1 MMEIKSISSMF
12 VVVDDMKK
20 ELNQEQLDR
29 YYCSIKLNEIGE
41 QGQLKLL
48 NSKVLV
54 VGAGGLASSTLMYLS
69 SSGVGYIGIIDNDN
83 VASNNLPRQILYNSS
98 DIGKKKVEMAKK
110 RLRSLNKDAKA
121 KVYDELLNIDNASKI
136 IKGYDLI
143 IDCVDNF
150 ETKFLIN
157 DTCVKLH
164 KPFITGGVSDY
175 RGQVMTYIPE
185 KLKDFKSL
193 FSELPVNID
202 EKYKDD
208 DGVFPPAVA
217 IISNIQA
224 SEALKYLLGI
234 GELLTNQ
241 MLVVDTL
248 NWHFQ
253 KIKIN

>member
-1 MMEIKSISSMF
+1 MI
-12 VVVDDMKK
+12 K
-20 ELNQEQLDR
+20 ELSNEQLER
-29 YYCSIKLNEIGE
+29 YYCSIKLKEIDE

-54 VGAGGLASSTLMYLS
+54 VGAGGLASSTLLYLA

-83 VASNNLPRQILYNSS
+83 IASNNLPRQVLYNSS

-110 RLRSLNKDAKA
+110 RLKSLNKDVKV
-121 KVYDELLNIDNASKI
+121 KVYDELLDGSNAKKI
-136 IKGYDLI
+136 IKGYDLV

-164 KPFITGGVSDY
+164 KPFVTGGVSDY
-175 RGQVMTYIPE
+175 KGQVMTYIPG
-185 KLKDFKSL
+185 KFRDFKSL
-193 FSELPVNID
+193 FSEPPINID
-202 EKYKDD
+202 PKYQDD

-217 IISNIQA
+217 IIGNIQA
-224 SEALKYLLGI
+224 SEALKFLLGI

-253 KIKIN
+253 KIKIQ